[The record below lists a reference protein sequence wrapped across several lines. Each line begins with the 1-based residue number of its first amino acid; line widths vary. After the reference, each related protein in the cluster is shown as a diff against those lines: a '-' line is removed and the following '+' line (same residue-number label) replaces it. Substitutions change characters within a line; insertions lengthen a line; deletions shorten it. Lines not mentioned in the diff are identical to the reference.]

1 MYGMVNRALQELLVK
16 EHGESTWHRIKDE
29 AGVDLEEFSSMA
41 SYDDKITYDLA
52 IAASKVLEAPL
63 DQLLDAFGRYWV
75 EFAKASSYAILL
87 EQAGKDLH
95 EILPMLNELHTRL
108 ALSFPELQPPSFEV
122 LEDTPEHILLQYDTF
137 RPALAPFVVGLLHGL
152 AEMVGTPIK
161 VDHVQAKGDEHDAD
175 VFKIRFVS
183 A

>member
-1 MYGMVNRALQELLVK
+1 MYGMVNRALQELIVQ
-16 EHGESTWHRIKDE
+16 EHGEAAWQQIKSQ
-29 AGVDLEEFSSMA
+29 AGVSLEEFSSMA

-52 IAASKVLEAPL
+52 IAASAVLEAPL
-63 DQLLDAFGRYWV
+63 DQLLDAFGRFWV
-75 EFAKASSYAILL
+75 QFAQRSSYAILL

-122 LEDTPEHILLQYDTF
+122 LEDTPEQILLRYETF

-152 AEMVGTPIK
+152 AEMVRTPIE
-161 VDHVQAKGDEHDAD
+161 VDHLEAKGDEHDAD
-175 VFKIRFVS
+175 LFRIRFV
-183 A
+183 AA

>member
-1 MYGMVNRALQELLVK
+1 
-16 EHGESTWHRIKDE
+16 
-29 AGVDLEEFSSMA
+29 
-41 SYDDKITYDLA
+41 
-52 IAASKVLEAPL
+52 
-63 DQLLDAFGRYWV
+63 
-75 EFAKASSYAILL
+75 
-87 EQAGKDLH
+87 
-95 EILPMLNELHTRL
+95 MLNELHTRL

-152 AEMVGTPIK
+152 AGMVGTPIE